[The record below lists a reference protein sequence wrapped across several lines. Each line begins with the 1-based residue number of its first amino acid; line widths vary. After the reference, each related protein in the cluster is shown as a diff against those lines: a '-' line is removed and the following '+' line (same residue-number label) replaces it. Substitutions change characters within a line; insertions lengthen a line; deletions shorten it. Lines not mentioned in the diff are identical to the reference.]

1 MSEITQIKTGNR
13 MSQIVFHNDTIYLSG
28 QAGNPGDGIT
38 EQTKTSLENVES
50 LLNEAGPDKT
60 RILQTTIWL
69 ENMADFTGM
78 NEILDAWITSGTAP
92 ARACCEAKL
101 ATPEY
106 KVEVIVVASRK

>member
-50 LLNEAGPDKT
+50 LLNEVGPDKT
-60 RILQTTIWL
+60 RILECLHAPNLRLCHHLRQNQSL
-69 ENMADFTGM
+69 R
-78 NEILDAWITSGTAP
+78 IT
-92 ARACCEAKL
+92 E
-101 ATPEY
+101 
-106 KVEVIVVASRK
+106 

>member
-50 LLNEAGPDKT
+50 LLNEVGPDKT

-69 ENMADFTGM
+69 ENMADLQ
-78 NEILDAWITSGTAP
+78 E
-92 ARACCEAKL
+92 
-101 ATPEY
+101 
-106 KVEVIVVASRK
+106 